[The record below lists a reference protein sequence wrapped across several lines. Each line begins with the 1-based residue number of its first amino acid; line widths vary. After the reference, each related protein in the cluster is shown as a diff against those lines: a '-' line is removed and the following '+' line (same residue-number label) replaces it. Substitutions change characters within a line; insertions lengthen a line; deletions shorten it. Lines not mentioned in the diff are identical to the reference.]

1 MDHKAAL
8 LALVLVSASLAGCA
22 GDPDEGGGDEFDADA
37 LQDLIDENLQD
48 FLNNTSITV
57 NNHYYNNTTYV
68 VDDGDYSTSSI
79 TNIEYNNTTIVDG
92 GEIYNNVT
100 DNNTYSYGF
109 GQGVNGSVGSMG
121 LLFVV
126 HLEWDALDM
135 FPGYFVPGD
144 RNNTFEAT
152 WTYWDYPTNQQRTDT
167 FQFDCTEYYI
177 FETVSA
183 SNNTYYWG
191 TYWESSDPYYDA
203 WDNEYNDTIA
213 DILQNVAWVN
223 LVQQTCNDDYV
234 PSGHIVD
241 YYDYYD
247 FNFLNITVPE
257 GYAIAYSLEQFIHY
271 SPSSGCSASYG
282 CDYDNYRISEGILH
296 PRNAGN
302 YVETDYIGLYGG
314 WEDITVEF
322 EMYPGSSSSEYIWP
336 DSRYEYILYYQLIP
350 VMQHTE

>member
-22 GDPDEGGGDEFDADA
+22 GDPDEGGGDEFDSDA
-37 LQDLIDENLQD
+37 LQDLFDEHFQD
-48 FLNNTSITV
+48 FLNNTTITV

-68 VDDGDYSTSSI
+68 IDDSVYNDI
-79 TNIEYNNTTIVDG
+79 TNVEYNNTTIVDG
-92 GEIYNNVT
+92 GEIYNYVT
-100 DNNTYSYGF
+100 ENSNYSYGF

-126 HLEWDALDM
+126 HVEWDALDM
-135 FPGYFVPGD
+135 FPDYYVPGD
-144 RNNTFEAT
+144 RNNTFEVT
-152 WTYWDYPTNQQRTDT
+152 WTYWDYPTNQERTDT

-191 TYWESSDPYYDA
+191 TYWESGEPYYDA

-213 DILQNVAWVN
+213 DILQNVAWSEF
-223 LVQQTCNDDYV
+223 VQMTCNDDYV
-234 PSGHIVD
+234 PSGPIVD
-241 YYDYYD
+241 YTDDYD

-257 GYAIAYSLEQFIHY
+257 GYAIVYQQELFLHY
-271 SPSSGCSASYG
+271 GTACGSSYG
-282 CDYDNYRISEGILH
+282 CVYSNYRISEGLMH
-296 PRNAGN
+296 PRNAGY
-302 YVETDYIGLYGG
+302 YVDTSYFGLYGG

-322 EMYPGSSSSEYIWP
+322 EMYPGSHDSEYIWP
-336 DSRYEYILYYQLIP
+336 DSRYEYILYYQLVP
-350 VMQHTE
+350 VIQDTE

>member
-8 LALVLVSASLAGCA
+8 LALVLFSSSLAGCA

-48 FLNNTSITV
+48 FLNNTTITV

-92 GEIYNNVT
+92 GEIYNYVT
-100 DNNTYSYGF
+100 ENSNYSYGF

-121 LLFVV
+121 LIFTI

-135 FPGYFVPGD
+135 FPEYYVPGD

-191 TYWESSDPYYDA
+191 TYWESSEPYYDA

-213 DILQNVAWVN
+213 DILQNVAWDN

-234 PSGHIVD
+234 PSGHIVS
-241 YYDYYD
+241 YDDFNYA

-257 GYAIAYSLEQFIHY
+257 GYAIVYQQEEFLHF
-271 SPSSGCSASYG
+271 SPSAGCSASYG
-282 CDYDNYRISEGILH
+282 CVVYDYRWSEGNNPMNNGYL
-296 PRNAGN
+296 R
-302 YVETDYIGLYGG
+302 TDFYDLYGG
-314 WEDITVEF
+314 WDDISIEF
-322 EMYPGSSSSEYIWP
+322 EMYPGYYASSHIWP
-336 DSRYEYILYYQLIP
+336 DSSYEFTLYYQLIP
-350 VMQHTE
+350 VVNME